1 MAKNKDKNDASSET
15 NVVKASKRITLSQ
28 YGEATYEVKK
38 SVFIGYAKPVTSPEE
53 ANEFVDEIRHKNADA
68 RHNVYAWI
76 LKKETNLQKY
86 SDDGEPSGTAGLP
99 VLSVLSKNDIT
110 DAVVVVTRYFG
121 GILLGKG
128 GLVRAYTRAAAEA
141 VRNAIPVTMELCA
154 IYGIEVDYKSS
165 ERILFEI
172 RNSGRRINNLEY
184 GANVSFEVTVPVQDA
199 QNFCDFVYDTSMGR
213 ITPVKLDE
221 IEAMGEDFRI
231 EVDETEENP

>member
-1 MAKNKDKNDASSET
+1 MAKKNDNPDVNE
-15 NVVKASKRITLSQ
+15 VKASRRITLSQ
-28 YGEATYEVKK
+28 YGEAVYEVKK
-38 SVFIGYAKPVTSPEE
+38 SVFIGYAKPVSTPEE

-99 VLSVLSKNDIT
+99 VLSVLSKNEIT

-141 VRNAIPVTMELCA
+141 VKNAMPVTMELCA
-154 IYGIEVDYKSS
+154 IFGIEVDYKSS
-165 ERILFEI
+165 DRILFEI
-172 RNSGRRINNLEY
+172 RNSGRRISNLTY
-184 GANVSFEVTVPVQDA
+184 GADVYFEVIVPVQQA
-199 QNFCDFVYDTSMGR
+199 QSFCDYVFDMSNGKIV
-213 ITPVKLDE
+213 PVKIDE
-221 IEAMGEDFRI
+221 VEAMGEECGI
-231 EVDETEENP
+231 EIDETE

>member
-1 MAKNKDKNDASSET
+1 MAKNKEMQDTSE
-15 NVVKASKRITLSQ
+15 VKASKRITLSQ

-38 SVFIGYAKPVTSPEE
+38 SVFIGYAKPVSSPEE

-99 VLSVLSKNDIT
+99 VLSVLSKNEIT

-128 GLVRAYTRAAAEA
+128 GLVRAYTRAASEA
-141 VRNAIPVTMELCA
+141 VKNALPVTMELCA
-154 IYGIEVDYKSS
+154 IFGIEVDYKNS
-165 ERILFEI
+165 ERMLFEI
-172 RNSGRRINNLEY
+172 RNTGRRISNLTY
-184 GANVSFEVTVPVQDA
+184 GANVYFEVIVPVQDA
-199 QNFCDFVYDTSMGR
+199 QKFCDFVFDTSNGR
-213 ITPVKLDE
+213 ITPIKLDE
-221 IEAMGEDFRI
+221 VEAMGEDFRI
-231 EVDETEENP
+231 EIDETEEE